1 MKRNV
6 LHLIDSFHQGG
17 TERQAVQ
24 LVRLLHESGRY
35 RVHVAC
41 LSAEGLLRGEIEKL
55 NLGEI
60 PEHRLTSFYNRNMA
74 RQVRRFARLLQ
85 EREID
90 IVHTHDFYTNIF
102 GMAGAALARTPVR
115 IAARR
120 ETNGVR
126 TRAQKLTERAAY
138 KFAHAVIANAE
149 AVRRHL
155 IAEGVPEQKTRV
167 IYNGL
172 DMRRVALPEDV
183 GSDEAFAKLNV
194 QHIKGRQY
202 VTIVANLRLAV
213 KDHPMF
219 LRAAQRVRAGVP
231 EATFLLA
238 GEGDL
243 TGSLSTLAAQLGLQ
257 ESAIFLGRCEHLA
270 ELLSISDV
278 CVLTSRAE
286 GFSNSILEYMAAAR
300 PVVATNVGGASE
312 AIVENETGYLVQ
324 AEDDE
329 ALAARIIDL
338 LRDPQRARAMGEKG
352 RRLIEQN
359 FSCAAQLART
369 EKLYDQLLAAKQS
382 ATLGSLQSV
391 SGESASK

>member
-1 MKRNV
+1 
-6 LHLIDSFHQGG
+6 
-17 TERQAVQ
+17 VQ

-41 LSAEGLLRGEIEKL
+41 LSAEGMLRAEIEKL
-55 NLGEI
+55 NLGETA
-60 PEHRLTSFYNRNMA
+60 EYSLTSFYNRNMV
-74 RQVRRFARLLQ
+74 RQVRRFARFLRQ
-85 EREID
+85 HEVD
-90 IVHTHDFYTNIF
+90 IIHTHDFYTNIF

-126 TRAQKLTERAAY
+126 TGAQKFTERVAY
-138 KFAHAVIANAE
+138 KFADAVIANAE
-149 AVRRHL
+149 AVRRQL

-167 IYNGL
+167 VYNGL
-172 DMRRVALPEDV
+172 DMRRVRLPEGV
-183 GSDEAFAKLNV
+183 RRDEAFAKLNV
-194 QHIKGRQY
+194 QHINGRQY

-219 LRAAQRVRAGVP
+219 LRAAERVRESVP

-243 TGSLSTLAAQLGLQ
+243 TGSLRTLAAQLGLQ
-257 ESAIFLGRCEHLA
+257 ESAIFLGRCEHVA

-278 CVLTSRAE
+278 CVLSSKAE

-324 AEDDE
+324 AGDDE
-329 ALAARIIDL
+329 ALAVRIISL
-338 LRDPQRARAMGEKG
+338 LRDPQRARQMGERG
-352 RRLIEQN
+352 RSLIEQN

-369 EKLYDQLLAAKQS
+369 EQLYDQLLTAKQA
-382 ATLGSLQSV
+382 ATLGSFQNV
-391 SGESASK
+391 QRESASKQ